1 MADSKDQ
8 LVDTVAGTRGYEK
21 VIDAFVEASQALDFS
36 EICSDF
42 LAFLPSTP
50 CRVLDAGAGAGQ
62 NAAALSRM
70 GYSVVAA
77 EPFSAFLDAGRST
90 YGDLDIS
97 WVQDCLPYLQGLP
110 DPSERFGFILLEGV
124 WRHLDDEEREWSMAR
139 LSTLDSRLSTLD
151 SRLSTLLSDGGIC
164 ALSLRHGPAG
174 AGKHVFPADGQMTT
188 VLARRYGME
197 VALHLTD
204 QPSKMGGKPGVTWTR
219 VVFRKE
225 LVVIG
230 SDA

>member
-1 MADSKDQ
+1 MTDRKDQ
-8 LVDTVAGTRGYEK
+8 LADTVAGTRGYEE
-21 VIDAFVEASQALDFS
+21 VVDVFIEASQALNFA
-36 EICSDF
+36 EICSDV
-42 LAFLPSTP
+42 LEFLPSIP

-77 EPFSAFLDAGRST
+77 EPLPAFLDAGRST

-97 WVQDCLPYLQGLP
+97 WVQDSLPHLQDLP

-124 WRHLDDEEREWSMAR
+124 WHHLDDEEREWSMAR
-139 LSTLDSRLSTLD
+139 LSTLLI
-151 SRLSTLLSDGGIC
+151 DGGIC

-174 AGKHVFPADGQMTT
+174 AGKHVFPTDGPMTT

-197 VALHLTD
+197 VALHLAD
-204 QPSKMGGKPGVTWTR
+204 QPSKMSNKPGVTWTR
-219 VVFRKE
+219 MVFRKE
-225 LVVIG
+225 PAGAG